1 MTYLVDPLTHRPV
14 VQPRSLTEHRPDDL
28 TVEHRVHHSGGES
41 LVDTATRFN
50 RAIRD
55 KRIQRP
61 GRGRWVEYVFP
72 DLQRRYVEAN
82 LRKVYRGVMPDEDV
96 TARVVLK
103 PGYDDYTN
111 DLQQLLL
118 MRVADVSG
126 DMLDVVRTAG
136 LVGLHVQDP
145 ETRGNTDI
153 TNGGGEPRR
162 QKVGSMSLVKEA
174 GKRMAAGALAGAAA
188 GVIPGAIYG
197 TIGGGVGHILAKQRA
212 GETDKEFSERKSGY
226 LRTGLKAGAGIGAVL
241 GTVGGAALGHR
252 QDRYH
257 KNQSERLLDAGR
269 S

>member
-1 MTYLVDPLTHRPV
+1 M
-14 VQPRSLTEHRPDDL
+14 
-28 TVEHRVHHSGGES
+28 HHSGGES
-41 LVDTATRFN
+41 LVGTATRFN
-50 RAIRD
+50 RAVRD
-55 KRIQRP
+55 KRLQRP

-136 LVGLHVQDP
+136 LVGLYVQDP

-153 TNGGGEPRR
+153 TNGGQEPRR

-174 GKRMAAGALAGAAA
+174 RELTAKEKDEVRSERKLARNQALGLLGGMAVGALAGAASGSKKTTRERIGNYKFNRTTDSRPERALLGAYA
-188 GVIPGAIYG
+188 GMLPGLAA
-197 TIGGGVGHILAKQRA
+197 GHFLTPKETREKATDLA
-212 GETDKEFSERKSGY
+212 DKDRV
-226 LRTGLKAGAGIGAVL
+226 LRTRINYGA
-241 GTVGGAALGHR
+241 
-252 QDRYH
+252 
-257 KNQSERLLDAGR
+257 
-269 S
+269 